1 MASDVKLEN
10 QKNRLSDLLKAFKKY
25 YIPFVITVALLI
37 ASVVLS
43 ILTPGKIQELTNM
56 MSNGLVN
63 SAEAGSAVV
72 NLDMKGILSIAI
84 LLMVFIFTSFICGG
98 ISGYILNT
106 IIQRFS
112 KDMRKDILS
121 KINKL
126 PLNYFDTKQIG
137 DILSVVTNDV
147 DTLSTSLQN
156 SVSMLIEAGVT
167 LVGVII
173 AMFISCWQMA
183 LAVLCSL
190 PLMLVV
196 LFVTFRFAT
205 PLFNKTQKVLGEVNS
220 VVEENFSG
228 QIVVKAF
235 NAETRKISEFKHEN
249 NILGK
254 FLYRSQVLGGI
265 IEPAMNLISYLTYAA
280 ILIIGG
286 ILVTNGT
293 ISFGVITGFLVYVAL
308 FQKPLAELGQIGS
321 TMQLGIA
328 ACNRVFTFLAEEELP
343 DESYKEAQLDTNHI
357 VGNVEFQDVCFGYD
371 PSKLTIKHFSQK
383 IQPGMK
389 VAIIGPTGA
398 GKTTL
403 VNLLMRFY
411 ETTSGDILIDG
422 KSIHDMQPSE
432 LRKVFGMILQETW
445 VINGSLRE
453 NIVYNLENVSEER
466 LNQILEETNLK
477 HFVET
482 LPDGIDTVIQKESA
496 LSAGQ
501 KQLVTIARAMAENAP
516 MLILDEATSNV
527 DTRTEILIQNAMD
540 SLTKGR
546 TSFVIAHRLSTI
558 KNADLIIVMKDGN
571 VVETG
576 NHDSLMKLNGL
587 YAEIYNSQ
595 FNK

>member
-1 MASDVKLEN
+1 MKK
-10 QKNRLSDLLKAFKKY
+10 QNRLGDLVRSFKKY
-25 YIPFVITVALLI
+25 YVQFII
-37 ASVVLS
+37 SVVLLLASVIFS
-43 ILTPGKIQELTNM
+43 ILTPAKIRELTNCLNPG
-56 MSNGLVN
+56 SGEGIFNVDFGRVTSLAITLV
-63 SAEAGSAVV
+63 
-72 NLDMKGILSIAI
+72 IYIAI
-84 LLMVFIFTSFICGG
+84 SFLSAA

-106 IIQRFS
+106 IIQKYSR
-112 KDMRKDILS
+112 DTRRDIVS

-156 SVSMLIEAGVT
+156 SVNMLIQAFIM

-183 LAVLCSL
+183 IAVLCSL
-190 PLMLVV
+190 PLMLLV
-196 LFVTFRFAT
+196 LFLAFKFGT
-205 PLFNKTQKVLGEVNS
+205 PEFNKTQKVLGEVNS

-235 NAETRKISEFKHEN
+235 GAEERKIAEFKESN
-249 NILGK
+249 GNLGK
-254 FLYRSQVLGGI
+254 FLFKSQVLGGI
-265 IEPAMNLISYLTYAA
+265 IEPFMSLISYLTYAA

-286 ILVTNGT
+286 VLYMNGS
-293 ISFGVITGFLVYVAL
+293 IGDIGVITGFLVYVAL
-308 FQKPLAELGQIGS
+308 FQQPLSELGQIGS
-321 TMQLGIA
+321 TIQLGVA
-328 ACNRVFTFLAEEELP
+328 ACNRVFTFLGEEELP
-343 DESYKEAQLDTNHI
+343 DESSKPAQLDVDHI

-411 ETTSGDILIDG
+411 ETTSGDILVDG

-432 LRKVFGMILQETW
+432 LRRVFGMILQETW
-445 VINGSLRE
+445 VINGTLRE
-453 NIVYNLENVSEER
+453 NIVYNLKNVSEER
-466 LNQILEETNLK
+466 LNEILEETNLK

-482 LPDGIDTVIQKESA
+482 LPQGIDTVIQKESA

-501 KQLVTIARAMAENAP
+501 KQLVTIARAMAENSP

-576 NHDSLMKLNGL
+576 NHDTLMKLKGL
-587 YAEIYNSQ
+587 YSEIYNSQ
-595 FNK
+595 FNQ

>member
-1 MASDVKLEN
+1 MASDVKLVN
-10 QKNRLSDLLKAFKKY
+10 QKNRLGDLLKAFKKY
-25 YIPFVITVALLI
+25 YIPFAITVVLLI

-63 SAEAGSAVV
+63 SAEAGSTVV

-84 LLMVFIFTSFICGG
+84 ILMSFILASFICGG
-98 ISGYILNT
+98 ISGFILNT

-183 LAVLCSL
+183 IAVLCSL
-190 PLMLVV
+190 PLMLAV
-196 LFVTFRFAT
+196 LFITFKFAT
-205 PLFNKTQKVLGEVNS
+205 PLFNKTQEVLGEVNS

-235 NAETRKISEFKHEN
+235 NAETRKIDEFTNDN

-286 ILVTNGT
+286 ILVSKGT
-293 ISFGVITGFLVYVAL
+293 IEFGVITGFLVYVAL
-308 FQKPLAELGQIGS
+308 FQKPLSELGQIGS

-328 ACNRVFTFLAEEELP
+328 ACNRVFTFLGEEELP
-343 DESYKEAQLDTNHI
+343 DESYKPAQLDTDHI

-432 LRKVFGMILQETW
+432 LRRVFGMILQETW

-453 NIVYNLENVSEER
+453 NIVYNLEGVSEER

-501 KQLVTIARAMAENAP
+501 KQLVTIARAMAENSP

-558 KNADLIIVMKDGN
+558 KNADLIIAMKDGN

-587 YAEIYNSQ
+587 YAELYNSQ